1 MSPQDG
7 SRQKLR
13 NCVYIC
19 KSYAENTV
27 ASFFSVH
34 GILYQRGSIT
44 SYASAGIARAEM
56 FIHTLIS
63 TESK

>member
-1 MSPQDG
+1 MVHAKNYETVFTFVKVM
-7 SRQKLR
+7 QKTPWPLFFLYT
-13 NCVYIC
+13 VY
-19 KSYAENTV
+19 Y
-27 ASFFSVH
+27 
-34 GILYQRGSIT
+34 YQRGSIT